1 MACKLPHE
9 ELNEIYKVL
18 ESKYTGE
25 KLESAKAEM
34 KSWYES
40 ERAIGLRDAA
50 ESDESADETSY
61 DSAKTLA
68 LNTVLFD
75 KGSDI
80 VVNNNGKKYVEK
92 IESIKYLKDG
102 KIEVIAQ
109 RKKESERNK
118 YVVENGINTE
128 TGVEIVSLKSANELV
143 QRYLERE
150 KDISGL
156 GSENGYRSESVRED
170 FEKQNLDLV
179 NNPENMISFMKEL
192 YDIDDVKISD
202 EHKSRLEKV
211 VGMLA
216 GAGKNFIPDTFVYL
230 NKQAEKNGGF
240 IEFSGSKKGIYI
252 GVGGNGLNRTEMS
265 AAEAYVHEL
274 IHAATEY
281 AKNNRK
287 SEVAM
292 TILRLQ
298 TLREDAMK
306 SLKYEDFLPDNQQYS
321 SSEEIESAKKTYE
334 YLTDPEVGLSE
345 FIAMGMTNEKMIK
358 KLEEIKVYRDKD
370 VASKGFFGAL
380 YDMVDKLLRFVM
392 SASRHERPDIK
403 GDELL
408 IKLTMELAKAN
419 NKAMIAKKA
428 GIASKVGD
436 GILFLNDSVSKFL
449 KGFQT
454 VIPSNVKPV
463 DYTSS
468 KWEKTK
474 WLSKNLFFLLS
485 DEKARPHL
493 ENFMSEAMG
502 RRPEGFTQTLIRDL
516 REKDSFQRI
525 IESLGLESGSID
537 RTREHEVQIVGSL
550 ILNAFDKHPTKEEQ
564 EAMTLALLDTDIST
578 VYEKYG
584 IEKMKKLLGDNE
596 ALMNEISDVRARV
609 YKSAIDKQTANYYV
623 SQANGLGFYMATNQG
638 EIDQQLNAKNIANKF
653 NTEKPIKADESMVE
667 LIDELA
673 TLEGLSY
680 TSGSQIDIAL
690 KLIEKEEVGVRN
702 FVALHK
708 SFKEKARRELFEN
721 KDKDGNVV
729 EGYFNEIKGYTKEI
743 FDADVT
749 IEVAPLRDRIEMEKE
764 GFTYVETLEKHK
776 NDGSKETMALF
787 VNDDKLTQSYNRTA
801 LRLTDMGR
809 KGTTLLDVRYK
820 GDEAL
825 SKKLAEADVRKMNH
839 DAAQLT
845 KQRMENPILDAE
857 NRSKNMIPIY
867 NKNGVPINYR
877 YMMSKKKKRELL
889 KQDIRAAHVMGRME
903 ASIKD
908 KIDTKKFNDKVIDV
922 LVADAAQNNFM
933 SSQYGQWN
941 NKEYYF
947 IGPKA
952 TNPDAQEAWRVMPTA
967 VKDRIKFEIE
977 KSIRS
982 EAKKKGLKLRRN
994 KKGEL
999 VVESTIKMDEIK
1011 DPEKN
1016 TVNEKLE
1023 AQPKWLT
1030 DKYKGLPFRA
1040 DVMYGL
1046 FGFRDASIAD
1056 MKLLSGFNSTIKHWI
1071 RLVELLWKE
1080 IVRVSKVNIIIKT
1093 PQVLIGN
1100 IVSNIALCVQLGINP
1115 IDAFKLQLD
1124 GVRSLR
1130 KYLNDETELEKL
1142 KLARDSGNI
1151 TGANTKRINELENNL
1166 KDNPARDL
1174 FMSGLY
1180 QSIVED
1186 ASVGDLKSSS
1196 KLTRKI
1202 DEKLEN
1208 FPEFVKNGV
1217 DILFVT
1223 ERTKLF
1229 KMITFATQASD
1240 FAARYALIEGLK
1252 AQGVNKTEAINTA
1265 KDAFI
1270 IYSNPDSKLFQY
1282 MNDMGLV
1289 MFTKYFMR
1297 IQRVISKGALDH
1309 PISFLLALIGQAS
1322 IMDIDDVSDQSMF
1335 SKDLTKMF
1343 YSPMDVLTQAVYPSS
1358 VEYAEAIYKAL
1369 K

>member
-25 KLESAKAEM
+25 ELESAKAEM

-40 ERAIGLRDAA
+40 ERIQTMQDDA
-50 ESDESADETSY
+50 EDQTSEY

-75 KGSDI
+75 KDSEI

-118 YVVENGINTE
+118 YVLDNGINAE
-128 TGVEIVSLKSANELV
+128 TGVEIVALKSANELV

-156 GSENGYRSESVRED
+156 GSENGYRSESIRED

-179 NNPENMISFMKEL
+179 NNPENMIGFMKEL

-202 EHKSRLEKV
+202 EHKARLEKV

-230 NKQAEKNGGF
+230 NKQASKNGGF

-274 IHAATEY
+274 VHAATEY
-281 AKNNRK
+281 AKNNNK

-298 TLREDAMK
+298 DLREDAMK
-306 SLKYEDFLPDNQQYS
+306 SLKWEDFLPDNQQYS
-321 SSEEIESAKKTYE
+321 SAEEIESAKKTYE
-334 YLTDPEVGLSE
+334 YLTDPDVGLSE
-345 FIAMGMTNEKMIK
+345 FTAMGMTNEKMIK

-370 VASKGFFGAL
+370 VASKGFFNTL
-380 YDMVDKLLRFVM
+380 YDIVDKLFRLVM
-392 SASRHERPDIK
+392 SRARSEMPNIK

-428 GIASKVGD
+428 GIASKIGD
-436 GILFLNDSVSKFL
+436 GILFLNDSISKFL
-449 KGFQT
+449 KNYQPT
-454 VIPSNVKPV
+454 NPSIKPA

-502 RRPEGFTQTLIRDL
+502 RRPEGFTQTFIRDL
-516 REKDSFQRI
+516 REKDGFQRI
-525 IESLGLESGSID
+525 VESLGLESGSID

-564 EAMTLALLDTDIST
+564 EAMTLAFLDTDIST

-584 IEKMKKLLGDNE
+584 IDKMKKLLSDNE

-609 YKSAIDKQTANYYV
+609 YKSAMDKKTANYYV
-623 SQANGLGFYMATNQG
+623 SQASGLGFYMATHKGNIAQL
-638 EIDQQLNAKNIANKF
+638 LNARNIANKL
-653 NTEKPIKADESMVE
+653 NTEKPIKADESIVE

-673 TLEGLSY
+673 TLEALSY

-690 KLIEKEEVGVRN
+690 KLIEKEEIGVRN

-708 SFKEKARRELFEN
+708 SFKDRARRELFES
-721 KDKDGNVV
+721 KDKDGNIV

-749 IEVAPLRDRIEMEKE
+749 IEVSPLRDRAEMEKE
-764 GFTYVETLEKHK
+764 GFTYVETLKKHK

-825 SKKLAEADVRKMNH
+825 SKKLAQADVRKMNH
-839 DAAQLT
+839 DASVLINQM
-845 KQRMENPILDAE
+845 MENPILEKGEEDGM
-857 NRSKNMIPIY
+857 MIPIY
-867 NKNGVPINYR
+867 NKNGVGINYR

-977 KSIRS
+977 KSIKA

-999 VVESTIKMDEIK
+999 IVESTIKMDEIK

-1046 FGFRDASIAD
+1046 FGFRDAGIAD

-1142 KLARDSGNI
+1142 KLARDSGNV
-1151 TGANTKRINELENNL
+1151 TGVNIKRINELENNL

-1186 ASVGDLKSSS
+1186 ASIGDLKASS

-1208 FPEFVKNGV
+1208 LPEFVKNGV
-1217 DILFVT
+1217 DMLFVT

-1252 AQGVNKTEAINTA
+1252 AQGVNKTEAMNTA

-1282 MNDMGLV
+1282 MNDIGLV

-1297 IQRVISKGALDH
+1297 IQIVISKGALDH

-1322 IMDIDDVSDQSMF
+1322 IMDIDDVTDQSMF

-1343 YSPMDVLTQAVYPSS
+1343 YSPVDVLTQAIYPSS

>member
-25 KLESAKAEM
+25 ELEKAKSEM

-40 ERAIGLRDAA
+40 ERIQTMYEGK
-50 ESDESADETSY
+50 DEPTEQY

-75 KGSDI
+75 KDSEI

-92 IESIKYLKDG
+92 IESIRYLKDG

-118 YVVENGINTE
+118 YVLDNGINTE
-128 TGVEIVSLKSANELV
+128 TGVEIIALKSANELV
-143 QRYLERE
+143 KRYLERE
-150 KDISGL
+150 KDITGL
-156 GSENGYRSESVRED
+156 GSENGYRSESTRED
-170 FEKQNLDLV
+170 FEKQNIDLV
-179 NNPENMISFMKEL
+179 NNPENMIAFMESL
-192 YDIDDVKISD
+192 IDIDDVKISD
-202 EHKSRLEKV
+202 EHKARLEKV
-211 VGMLA
+211 VSMIA

-230 NKQAEKNGGF
+230 NKQASKNGGF

-274 IHAATEY
+274 VHAATEY
-281 AKNNRK
+281 AKNNNK
-287 SEVAM
+287 SEIAM

-298 TLREDAMK
+298 TLREDAMNA
-306 SLKYEDFLPDNQQYS
+306 LKWEDFLPDNQQYNS
-321 SSEEIESAKKTYE
+321 AEEIESAKKTYE
-334 YLTDPEVGLSE
+334 YLTDPDVGLSE
-345 FIAMGMTNEKMIK
+345 FIAMGMTNEKIIK

-380 YDMVDKLLRFVM
+380 YDMVDKLFRFVM
-392 SASRHERPDIK
+392 STSRHERQNIK

-408 IKLTMELAKAN
+408 IKLTIELSKAN

-428 GIASKVGD
+428 GISSKVGD
-436 GILFLNDSVSKFL
+436 GILFLNDSISKFL
-449 KGFQT
+449 KSFQT
-454 VIPSNVKPV
+454 VIPNVEKP
-463 DYTSS
+463 DFSAS
-468 KWEKTK
+468 KWEKAK
-474 WLSKNLFFLLS
+474 WFSKNLFFLLS

-502 RRPEGFTQTLIRDL
+502 RRPEGFTQTFIRDL
-516 REKDSFQRI
+516 REKDGFQRI

-537 RTREHEVQIVGSL
+537 RTREHEVQIVGSI

-564 EAMTLALLDTDIST
+564 EAMTLAFLDTDIST

-609 YKSAIDKQTANYYV
+609 YKSAMDKKTANYYV
-623 SQANGLGFYMATNQG
+623 SQASGLGFYMATHKGNIAQL
-638 EIDQQLNAKNIANKF
+638 LNARNIANKL
-653 NTEKPIKADESMVE
+653 NTEKPIKADESIVE

-673 TLEGLSY
+673 TLEALSY

-708 SFKEKARRELFEN
+708 SFKDRARRELFES
-721 KDKDGNVV
+721 KDKDGNIV

-749 IEVAPLRDRIEMEKE
+749 IEVSPLRDRAEMEKE
-764 GFTYVETLEKHK
+764 GFTYVETLKKHK

-825 SKKLAEADVRKMNH
+825 SKKLAQADVRKMNH
-839 DAAQLT
+839 DASLLIEQ
-845 KQRMENPILDAE
+845 MMNNPILEKGEEDGM
-857 NRSKNMIPIY
+857 MIPIY
-867 NKNGVPINYR
+867 NKNGVGINYR

-977 KSIRS
+977 KSIRA

-999 VVESTIKMDEIK
+999 VVESTIKASEIK

-1142 KLARDSGNI
+1142 KLARDSGNV
-1151 TGANTKRINELENNL
+1151 TGAHTKRINELENNL

-1186 ASVGDLKSSS
+1186 ASIGDLKASS

-1217 DILFVT
+1217 DMLFIT

-1252 AQGVNKTEAINTA
+1252 AQGVNKTEAMNTA

-1297 IQRVISKGALDH
+1297 IQRVISKGAIDH

-1322 IMDIDDVSDQSMF
+1322 IMDIDDVTDQSMF

-1343 YSPMDVLTQAVYPSS
+1343 YSPVDVLTQAIYPSS
-1358 VEYAEAIYKAL
+1358 AEYAEAIYKAL

>member
-18 ESKYTGE
+18 ESKHTGE

-40 ERAIGLRDAA
+40 ERIQSMH
-50 ESDESADETSY
+50 ESESEDKTSEY
-61 DSAKTLA
+61 DNAKTLS

-75 KGSDI
+75 KGSEI

-118 YVVENGINTE
+118 YVLDNGINTE
-128 TGVEIVSLKSANELV
+128 TGVEIVALKSANELV

-156 GSENGYRSESVRED
+156 GSENGYRSESIRED

-179 NNPENMISFMKEL
+179 NNPDNMVSFMKEL

-202 EHKSRLEKV
+202 EHKARLEKV

-281 AKNNRK
+281 AKNNSK

-298 TLREDAMK
+298 ALREDAMK

-334 YLTDPEVGLSE
+334 YLADPEVGLSE

-370 VASKGFFGAL
+370 VAFKGFFGAL
-380 YDMVDKLLRFVM
+380 YEMVDKLLRFVM

-596 ALMNEISDVRARV
+596 ALMNEISDVRDRV
-609 YKSAIDKQTANYYV
+609 YKSAIDKKTANYYV
-623 SQANGLGFYMATNQG
+623 SQSSGLGFYMATHKGNIAQL
-638 EIDQQLNAKNIANKF
+638 LNARNIANKL
-653 NTEKPIKADESMVE
+653 NTEKPIKADESIVE

-673 TLEGLSY
+673 TLEALSY

-708 SFKEKARRELFEN
+708 SFKDRARRELFES
-721 KDKDGNVV
+721 KDKDGNIV

-743 FDADVT
+743 FDSDVT
-749 IEVAPLRDRIEMEKE
+749 IEVAPLKSRIEMERE
-764 GFTYVETLEKHK
+764 GFTYVETLKKHK

-839 DAAQLT
+839 DASVLINQ
-845 KQRMENPILDAE
+845 MMDNPILEKGEEDGM
-857 NRSKNMIPIY
+857 MIPIY
-867 NKNGVPINYR
+867 NKNGVGINYR

-952 TNPDAQEAWRVMPTA
+952 TNPDAMEAWRVMPTA

-999 VVESTIKMDEIK
+999 VVESTIKMDETK
-1011 DPEKN
+1011 DPDKN
-1016 TVNEKLE
+1016 TVDEKLE

-1030 DKYKGLPFRA
+1030 CKYKGLPFRA

-1151 TGANTKRINELENNL
+1151 TGVETKRINELENNL

-1217 DILFVT
+1217 DMLFIT

-1252 AQGVNKTEAINTA
+1252 AQGVNKTEAMNTA

-1322 IMDIDDVSDQSMF
+1322 IMDIDDVTDQSMF

>member
-9 ELNEIYKVL
+9 ELNEINKVL

-25 KLESAKAEM
+25 ELEKAKAEM

-40 ERAIGLRDAA
+40 ERIQTMQDDA
-50 ESDESADETSY
+50 EDQTSEY

-75 KGSDI
+75 KGSEI

-118 YVVENGINTE
+118 YVLDNGINTE
-128 TGVEIVSLKSANELV
+128 TGVEIVALKSANELV

-156 GSENGYRSESVRED
+156 GSENGYRSESIRED

-179 NNPENMISFMKEL
+179 NNPENMIGFMKEL

-202 EHKSRLEKV
+202 EHKDRLEKV

-230 NKQAEKNGGF
+230 NKQASKNGGF

-274 IHAATEY
+274 VHAATEY
-281 AKNNRK
+281 AKQNNK

-298 TLREDAMK
+298 TLREDAIK
-306 SLKYEDFLPDNQQYS
+306 SLKWKDFLADNQQYS

-380 YDMVDKLLRFVM
+380 YDMVDKLFRFVM
-392 SASRHERPDIK
+392 SASRHEMPNIK

-436 GILFLNDSVSKFL
+436 GILFLNDSISKFL
-449 KGFQT
+449 KGFQA

-502 RRPEGFTQTLIRDL
+502 RRPEGFTQTFIRDL
-516 REKDSFQRI
+516 REKDGFQRI

-564 EAMTLALLDTDIST
+564 EAMTLSFLDTDIST
-578 VYEKYG
+578 IYEKYG
-584 IEKMKKLLGDNE
+584 IEKIKNLLSNNE

-609 YKSAIDKQTANYYV
+609 YKSAMDKKTANYYV
-623 SQANGLGFYMATNQG
+623 SQASGLGFYMATHKGNIAQL
-638 EIDQQLNAKNIANKF
+638 LNARNIANKL
-653 NTEKPIKADESMVE
+653 NTEKPIKADESIVE

-673 TLEGLSY
+673 TLEALSY

-708 SFKEKARRELFEN
+708 SFKDRARRELFES
-721 KDKDGNVV
+721 KDKDGNIV

-749 IEVAPLRDRIEMEKE
+749 IEVSPLRDRAEMEKE
-764 GFTYVETLEKHK
+764 GFTYVETLKKHK

-825 SKKLAEADVRKMNH
+825 SKKLAQADVRKMNH
-839 DAAQLT
+839 DASVLINQM
-845 KQRMENPILDAE
+845 MENPILEKGEEDGM
-857 NRSKNMIPIY
+857 MIPIY
-867 NKNGVPINYR
+867 NKNGVGINYR

-977 KSIRS
+977 KSIRA

-1142 KLARDSGNI
+1142 KLARDSGNV

-1186 ASVGDLKSSS
+1186 ASIGDLKASS

-1217 DILFVT
+1217 DMLFIT

-1252 AQGVNKTEAINTA
+1252 AQGVNRTEAMNTA

-1322 IMDIDDVSDQSMF
+1322 IMDIDDVTDQSMF

-1343 YSPMDVLTQAVYPSS
+1343 YSPVDTLTQAIYPSS
-1358 VEYAEAIYKAL
+1358 AEYAEAIYKAL

>member
-9 ELNEIYKVL
+9 ELSEIYKVL

-25 KLESAKAEM
+25 KLESAKAEI

-40 ERAIGLRDAA
+40 ERIQTMHDDV
-50 ESDESADETSY
+50 EDQTSEKY
-61 DSAKTLA
+61 DSSKTLA

-75 KGSDI
+75 KDSEI

-118 YVVENGINTE
+118 YVLDNGINTE
-128 TGVEIVSLKSANELV
+128 TGIEIVALKSANELV
-143 QRYLERE
+143 KRYLERE

-156 GSENGYRSESVRED
+156 GSENGYRSESIRED

-179 NNPENMISFMKEL
+179 NNPENMIGFMKEL

-211 VGMLA
+211 VGMIA

-230 NKQAEKNGGF
+230 NKQASKNGGF
-240 IEFSGSKKGIYI
+240 IEFSGSKKGIYV

-281 AKNNRK
+281 AKNNNK

-298 TLREDAMK
+298 YLRADAMK
-306 SLKYEDFLPDNQQYS
+306 ALKWEDFLPDNQQYN
-321 SSEEIESAKKTYE
+321 SSEEIESAKKTYK
-334 YLTDPEVGLSE
+334 YLTDKEVGLSE

-370 VASKGFFGAL
+370 VASKGFFGSL

-392 SASRHERPDIK
+392 STSRHERPDIK
-403 GDELL
+403 SDELL

-436 GILFLNDSVSKFL
+436 GILFLNDSISKFL

-454 VIPSNVKPV
+454 VIPNNVKPA
-463 DYTSS
+463 DYSSS

-502 RRPEGFTQTLIRDL
+502 RRPEGFTQTFIRDL
-516 REKDSFQRI
+516 REKDGFQRI

-537 RTREHEVQIVGSL
+537 RTREHEVQIVGSI

-584 IEKMKKLLGDNE
+584 IDKIKKLLGDNE

-609 YKSAIDKQTANYYV
+609 YESAIDKKTANYYV
-623 SQANGLGFYMATNQG
+623 SQASGLGFYMATHKGNIAQL
-638 EIDQQLNAKNIANKF
+638 LNARNIANKL
-653 NTEKPIKADESMVE
+653 NTEKPISADESIVK

-673 TLEGLSY
+673 TLEALSY
-680 TSGSQIDIAL
+680 TSGSQIDIVL
-690 KLIEKEEVGVRN
+690 KIIEKEEVGVRN

-708 SFKEKARRELFEN
+708 SFKDRARKELFES
-721 KDKDGNVV
+721 KDKDGNII

-749 IEVAPLRDRIEMEKE
+749 VEVSPLRDRAEMEKE
-764 GFTYVETLEKHK
+764 GFTYVETLKKHK

-787 VNDDKLTQSYNRTA
+787 INDDKLTQSYNRTA

-825 SKKLAEADVRKMNH
+825 SKKLAQADVRKMNH
-839 DAAQLT
+839 DASVLIEQ
-845 KQRMENPILDAE
+845 MMNNPIFEKGEEDGM
-857 NRSKNMIPIY
+857 MIPIY
-867 NKNGVPINYR
+867 NKNGVGINYR

-889 KQDIRAAHVMGRME
+889 NQDIRAAHVMGRME

-922 LVADAAQNNFM
+922 LVADAAKNNFM
-933 SSQYGQWN
+933 SLQYGQWN

-952 TNPDAQEAWRVMPTA
+952 TNSDAQEAWRVMPTA
-967 VKDRIKFEIE
+967 VKERIKFEIE
-977 KSIRS
+977 KSIRA

-999 VVESTIKMDEIK
+999 VVESTD
-1011 DPEKN
+1011 
-1016 TVNEKLE
+1016 EKLE

-1071 RLVELLWKE
+1071 RLIELLWKE

-1100 IVSNIALCVQLGINP
+1100 VVSNIALCVQLGINP

-1142 KLARDSGNI
+1142 KLARDSGNV
-1151 TGANTKRINELENNL
+1151 TGVNTKRINELENNL
-1166 KDNPARDL
+1166 NDNPARDL

-1186 ASVGDLKSSS
+1186 ASIGDLKASSR
-1196 KLTRKI
+1196 LTRKV

-1217 DILFVT
+1217 DMLFVT

-1252 AQGVNKTEAINTA
+1252 AQGVNKTEATNTA

-1322 IMDIDDVSDQSMF
+1322 IMDIDDVTDQSMF
-1335 SKDLTKMF
+1335 SKDLTKIF
-1343 YSPMDVLTQAVYPSS
+1343 YSPVDVLTQAFYPSS
-1358 VEYAEAIYKAL
+1358 AEYAEAIYKAL

>member
-18 ESKYTGE
+18 ESKYTGD
-25 KLESAKAEM
+25 KLESAKADM

-40 ERAIGLRDAA
+40 ERIQTMYEGK
-50 ESDESADETSY
+50 DEPTEQY
-61 DSAKTLA
+61 DSEKTLA

-75 KGSDI
+75 KDSEI

-118 YVVENGINTE
+118 YVLDNGINTE
-128 TGVEIVSLKSANELV
+128 TGIEIVALKSANELV
-143 QRYLERE
+143 KRYLERE

-156 GSENGYRSESVRED
+156 GSENGYRSESIRED

-179 NNPENMISFMKEL
+179 NNPENMIGFMKEL

-211 VGMLA
+211 VGMIA

-230 NKQAEKNGGF
+230 NKQASKNGGF
-240 IEFSGSKKGIYI
+240 IEFSGSKKGIYV

-281 AKNNRK
+281 AKNNNK

-298 TLREDAMK
+298 YLRADAMK
-306 SLKYEDFLPDNQQYS
+306 ALKWEDFLPDNQQYN
-321 SSEEIESAKKTYE
+321 SSEEIESAKKTYK
-334 YLTDPEVGLSE
+334 YLTDKEVGLSE

-370 VASKGFFGAL
+370 VASKGFFGSL

-392 SASRHERPDIK
+392 STSRHERPDIK
-403 GDELL
+403 SDELL

-436 GILFLNDSVSKFL
+436 GILFLNDSISKFL

-454 VIPSNVKPV
+454 VIPNNVKPA
-463 DYTSS
+463 DYSSS

-502 RRPEGFTQTLIRDL
+502 RRPEGFTQTFIRDL
-516 REKDSFQRI
+516 REKDGFQRI

-537 RTREHEVQIVGSL
+537 RTREHEVQIVGSI

-584 IEKMKKLLGDNE
+584 IDKIKNLLSDNE

-609 YKSAIDKQTANYYV
+609 YESAIDKKTANYYV
-623 SQANGLGFYMATNQG
+623 SQASGLGFYMATHKGNIAQL
-638 EIDQQLNAKNIANKF
+638 LNARNIANKL
-653 NTEKPIKADESMVE
+653 NTEKPISADESIVK

-673 TLEGLSY
+673 TLEALSY
-680 TSGSQIDIAL
+680 TSGSQIDIVL

-708 SFKEKARRELFEN
+708 SFKDRARKELFES
-721 KDKDGNVV
+721 KDKDGNII

-749 IEVAPLRDRIEMEKE
+749 VEVSPLRDRAEMEKE
-764 GFTYVETLEKHK
+764 GFTYVETLKKHK

-787 VNDDKLTQSYNRTA
+787 INDDKLTQSYNRTA

-825 SKKLAEADVRKMNH
+825 SKKLAQADVRKMNH
-839 DAAQLT
+839 DSSVLIEQ
-845 KQRMENPILDAE
+845 MMNNPIFEKGEEDGM
-857 NRSKNMIPIY
+857 MIPIY
-867 NKNGVPINYR
+867 NKNGVGINYR

-889 KQDIRAAHVMGRME
+889 NQDIRAAHVMGRME

-922 LVADAAQNNFM
+922 LVADAAKNNFM
-933 SSQYGQWN
+933 SLQYGQWN

-952 TNPDAQEAWRVMPTA
+952 TNSDAQEAWRVMPTA
-967 VKDRIKFEIE
+967 VKERIKFEIE
-977 KSIRS
+977 KSIRA

-999 VVESTIKMDEIK
+999 VVESTD
-1011 DPEKN
+1011 
-1016 TVNEKLE
+1016 EKLE

-1071 RLVELLWKE
+1071 RLIELLWKE

-1100 IVSNIALCVQLGINP
+1100 VVSNIALCVQLGINP

-1142 KLARDSGNI
+1142 KLARDSGNV
-1151 TGANTKRINELENNL
+1151 TGVNTKRINELENNL
-1166 KDNPARDL
+1166 NDNPARDL

-1186 ASVGDLKSSS
+1186 ASIGDLKASS
-1196 KLTRKI
+1196 KLTRKV

-1217 DILFVT
+1217 DMLFVT

-1252 AQGVNKTEAINTA
+1252 SQGVNKTEATNTA

-1322 IMDIDDVSDQSMF
+1322 IMDIDDVTDQSMF
-1335 SKDLTKMF
+1335 SKDLTKIF
-1343 YSPMDVLTQAVYPSS
+1343 YSPVDVLTQAFYPSS
-1358 VEYAEAIYKAL
+1358 AEYAEAIYKAL

>member
-25 KLESAKAEM
+25 KLESAKSEI

-40 ERAIGLRDAA
+40 ERARELRDDVKSK
-50 ESDESADETSY
+50 ESVDEALY

-75 KGSDI
+75 KYSEI

-118 YVVENGINTE
+118 YVVDNGINAE
-128 TGVEIVSLKSANELV
+128 TGVEIVALKSANELV

-156 GSENGYRSESVRED
+156 GSENGYRSESIRED

-179 NNPENMISFMKEL
+179 NNPENMIGFMKEL

-202 EHKSRLEKV
+202 EHKARLEKV
-211 VGMLA
+211 VGMIA
-216 GAGKNFIPDTFVYL
+216 GAGKNFIPNTFVYL
-230 NKQAEKNGGF
+230 NKQASKNGGF
-240 IEFSGSKKGIYI
+240 IEFSGSKKGIYV

-281 AKNNRK
+281 AKNNNK

-298 TLREDAMK
+298 YLRADAMK
-306 SLKYEDFLPDNQQYS
+306 ALGWEDFLPDNQQYN
-321 SSEEIESAKKTYE
+321 SSEETESAKKTYK
-334 YLTDPEVGLSE
+334 YLTDKEVGLSE

-370 VASKGFFGAL
+370 VASKGFFGSL

-392 SASRHERPDIK
+392 STSRHERPDIK

-436 GILFLNDSVSKFL
+436 GILFLNDSISKFL

-454 VIPSNVKPV
+454 VIPNNIKPA
-463 DYTSS
+463 DYSSS

-516 REKDSFQRI
+516 REKDGFQRI
-525 IESLGLESGSID
+525 IESIGLESGSID

-564 EAMTLALLDTDIST
+564 EAMTLAFLDTDIST

-584 IEKMKKLLGDNE
+584 IEKIKKLLGDNE
-596 ALMNEISDVRARV
+596 ALINEISDVRARV
-609 YKSAIDKQTANYYV
+609 YKGAIDKKTANYYV
-623 SQANGLGFYMATNQG
+623 SQASGLGFYMATHKGNIAQL
-638 EIDQQLNAKNIANKF
+638 LNARNIANKL
-653 NTEKPIKADESMVE
+653 NTEKPIKADESIVE

-673 TLEGLSY
+673 TLEALSY

-708 SFKEKARRELFEN
+708 SFKEKSRRELFQSV
-721 KDKDGNVV
+721 DKDGNVS

-749 IEVAPLRDRIEMEKE
+749 VEVSPLRDRAEMEKE
-764 GFTYVETLEKHK
+764 GFTYVETLKKHK

-820 GDEAL
+820 GDESL
-825 SKKLAEADVRKMNH
+825 SKKLAQADVRKMNH
-839 DAAQLT
+839 DASVLIEQ
-845 KQRMENPILDAE
+845 MMNNPIFEKGEEDGM
-857 NRSKNMIPIY
+857 MIPIY
-867 NKNGVPINYR
+867 NKNGVGINYR
-877 YMMSKKKKRELL
+877 YMMSKKKKKELL

-922 LVADAAQNNFM
+922 LVSDAAKNNFM

-952 TNPDAQEAWRVMPTA
+952 TNADAQEAWRVMPTA

-977 KSIRS
+977 KSIRA

-999 VVESTIKMDEIK
+999 VVESTD
-1011 DPEKN
+1011 
-1016 TVNEKLE
+1016 EKLE

-1100 IVSNIALCVQLGINP
+1100 IVSNIALCIQLGIDP
-1115 IDAFKLQLD
+1115 VSAFKLQLD

-1186 ASVGDLKSSS
+1186 ASVGDLKASS

-1208 FPEFVKNGV
+1208 FPEFVRNGV
-1217 DILFVT
+1217 DMLFVT
-1223 ERTKLF
+1223 
-1229 KMITFATQASD
+1229 
-1240 FAARYALIEGLK
+1240 
-1252 AQGVNKTEAINTA
+1252 
-1265 KDAFI
+1265 
-1270 IYSNPDSKLFQY
+1270 
-1282 MNDMGLV
+1282 
-1289 MFTKYFMR
+1289 
-1297 IQRVISKGALDH
+1297 
-1309 PISFLLALIGQAS
+1309 
-1322 IMDIDDVSDQSMF
+1322 
-1335 SKDLTKMF
+1335 
-1343 YSPMDVLTQAVYPSS
+1343 
-1358 VEYAEAIYKAL
+1358 
-1369 K
+1369 

>member
-9 ELNEIYKVL
+9 ELNEINKVL

-25 KLESAKAEM
+25 ELESAKAEM
-34 KSWYES
+34 KLWYES
-40 ERAIGLRDAA
+40 ERIQTMHEG
-50 ESDESADETSY
+50 ESEDETSY
-61 DSAKTLA
+61 DNAKTLA

-75 KGSDI
+75 KGSEI

-118 YVVENGINTE
+118 YVLDKGINTE
-128 TGVEIVSLKSANELV
+128 TGVEIVALKSANELV

-156 GSENGYRSESVRED
+156 GSENGYRSESIRED

-179 NNPENMISFMKEL
+179 NNPDNMVSFMKEL

-202 EHKSRLEKV
+202 EHKARLEKV
-211 VGMLA
+211 VGMIA
-216 GAGKNFIPDTFVYL
+216 GAGKKFIPDTFVYL
-230 NKQAEKNGGF
+230 NKQADRNGGF

-274 IHAATEY
+274 VHAATEY
-281 AKNNRK
+281 AKQNNK

-298 TLREDAMK
+298 ELRTDAMK
-306 SLKYEDFLPDNQQYS
+306 VLKWEDFLPDNQQYNS
-321 SSEEIESAKKTYE
+321 AEEVSDAKKTYE

-358 KLEEIKVYRDKD
+358 KLEEIKVYRDND
-370 VASKGFFGAL
+370 VSSKGFFNTL
-380 YDMVDKLLRFVM
+380 YEIIDKLFRLVM
-392 SASRHERPDIK
+392 SRARSERPEIK

-408 IKLTMELAKAN
+408 IKLAMELAKAN

-428 GIASKVGD
+428 GVASKVGD
-436 GILFLNDSVSKFL
+436 GILFLNDSISKFL
-449 KGFQT
+449 KSFQT
-454 VIPSNVKPV
+454 VIPNVEKP
-463 DYTSS
+463 DFSAN
-468 KWEKTK
+468 KWEKAK
-474 WLSKNLFFLLS
+474 WFSKNLFFLLS

-502 RRPEGFTQTLIRDL
+502 RRPEGFTQTFIRDL
-516 REKDSFQRI
+516 REKDGFQRI

-537 RTREHEVQIVGSL
+537 RTREHEVQIVGSI

-564 EAMTLALLDTDIST
+564 EAMTLAFLDTDIST
-578 VYEKYG
+578 IYEKYG
-584 IEKMKKLLGDNE
+584 IDKMKKLLGDNE

-609 YKSAIDKQTANYYV
+609 YKSAMDKKTANYYV
-623 SQANGLGFYMATNQG
+623 SQASGLGFYMATHKGNIAQL
-638 EIDQQLNAKNIANKF
+638 LNARNIANKL
-653 NTEKPIKADESMVE
+653 NTEKPIKADESIVE

-673 TLEGLSY
+673 TLEALSY

-708 SFKEKARRELFEN
+708 SFKDRARRELFES
-721 KDKDGNVV
+721 KDKDGNIV

-743 FDADVT
+743 FDSDVT
-749 IEVAPLRDRIEMEKE
+749 VEVAPLKSIIEMEKE
-764 GFTYVETLEKHK
+764 GFTYVETLKKHK

-820 GDEAL
+820 GNEAL
-825 SKKLAEADVRKMNH
+825 SKKLAQADVRKMNH
-839 DAAQLT
+839 DASVLINQ
-845 KQRMENPILDAE
+845 MMDNPILEKGEEDGM
-857 NRSKNMIPIY
+857 MIPIY
-867 NKNGVPINYR
+867 NKNGVGINYR
-877 YMMSKKKKRELL
+877 YMMNKKKKRELL
-889 KQDIRAAHVMGRME
+889 KQDIRAANVMGRME

-922 LVADAAQNNFM
+922 LVSDAAQNNFM

-977 KSIRS
+977 KSIRV

-999 VVESTIKMDEIK
+999 VVESTTKASEIK

-1016 TVNEKLE
+1016 TVDEKLE

-1100 IVSNIALCVQLGINP
+1100 IVSNLALCVQLGINP

-1124 GVRSLR
+1124 GVRSLK

-1151 TGANTKRINELENNL
+1151 TGVNTKRINELENNL

-1186 ASVGDLKSSS
+1186 ASIGDLKASS

-1217 DILFVT
+1217 DMLFIT

-1252 AQGVNKTEAINTA
+1252 AQGVNKTEAMNTA

-1297 IQRVISKGALDH
+1297 IQRVISRGAIDH

-1322 IMDIDDVSDQSMF
+1322 IMDIDDVTDQSMF
-1335 SKDLTKMF
+1335 SKDLSVMF
-1343 YSPMDVLTQAVYPSS
+1343 YNPMDVVTQAIYPSS
-1358 VEYAEAIYKAL
+1358 AEYVEAIYKAL

>member
-25 KLESAKAEM
+25 KLESAKSEI

-40 ERAIGLRDAA
+40 ERARELRDDVKSK
-50 ESDESADETSY
+50 ESVDEALY

-75 KGSDI
+75 KYSEI

-118 YVVENGINTE
+118 YVVDNGINAE
-128 TGVEIVSLKSANELV
+128 TGVEIVALKSANELV

-156 GSENGYRSESVRED
+156 GSENGYRSESIRED

-179 NNPENMISFMKEL
+179 NNPENMIGFMKEL

-202 EHKSRLEKV
+202 EHKARLEKV
-211 VGMLA
+211 VGMIA
-216 GAGKNFIPDTFVYL
+216 GAGKNFIPNTFVYL
-230 NKQAEKNGGF
+230 NKQASKNGGF
-240 IEFSGSKKGIYI
+240 IEFSGSKKGIYV

-281 AKNNRK
+281 AKNNNK

-298 TLREDAMK
+298 YLRADAMK
-306 SLKYEDFLPDNQQYS
+306 ALGWEDFLPDNQQYN
-321 SSEEIESAKKTYE
+321 SSEETESAKKTYK
-334 YLTDPEVGLSE
+334 YLTDKEVGLSE

-370 VASKGFFGAL
+370 VASKGFFGSL

-392 SASRHERPDIK
+392 STSRHERPDIK

-436 GILFLNDSVSKFL
+436 GILFLNDSISKFL

-454 VIPSNVKPV
+454 VIPNNIKPA
-463 DYTSS
+463 DYSSS

-516 REKDSFQRI
+516 REKDGFQRI
-525 IESLGLESGSID
+525 IESIGLESGSID

-564 EAMTLALLDTDIST
+564 EAMTLAFLDTDIST

-584 IEKMKKLLGDNE
+584 IEKIKKLLGDNE
-596 ALMNEISDVRARV
+596 ALINEISDVRARV
-609 YKSAIDKQTANYYV
+609 YKGAIDKKTANYYV
-623 SQANGLGFYMATNQG
+623 SQASGLGFYMATHKGNIAQL
-638 EIDQQLNAKNIANKF
+638 LNARNIANKL
-653 NTEKPIKADESMVE
+653 NTEKPIKADESIVE

-673 TLEGLSY
+673 TLEALSY

-708 SFKEKARRELFEN
+708 SFKEKSRRELFQSV
-721 KDKDGNVV
+721 DKDGNVS

-749 IEVAPLRDRIEMEKE
+749 VEVSPLRDRAEMEKE
-764 GFTYVETLEKHK
+764 GFTYVETLKKHK

-825 SKKLAEADVRKMNH
+825 SKKLAQADVRKMNH
-839 DAAQLT
+839 DASVLIEQ
-845 KQRMENPILDAE
+845 MMNNPIFEKGEEDGM
-857 NRSKNMIPIY
+857 MIPIY
-867 NKNGVPINYR
+867 NKNGVGINYR

-922 LVADAAQNNFM
+922 LVSDAAKNNFM

-952 TNPDAQEAWRVMPTA
+952 TNSDAKEAWRVMPTA
-967 VKDRIKFEIE
+967 VKERIKFEIE
-977 KSIRS
+977 KSIRA

-999 VVESTIKMDEIK
+999 VVESTD
-1011 DPEKN
+1011 
-1016 TVNEKLE
+1016 EKLE

-1100 IVSNIALCVQLGINP
+1100 IVSNIALCIQLGIDP
-1115 IDAFKLQLD
+1115 VSAFKLQLD

-1142 KLARDSGNI
+1142 KLARDSGNV

-1186 ASVGDLKSSS
+1186 ASVGDLKASS

-1208 FPEFVKNGV
+1208 FPEFVRNGV
-1217 DILFVT
+1217 DMLFVT

-1252 AQGVNKTEAINTA
+1252 AQGINKTEAMNTA

-1322 IMDIDDVSDQSMF
+1322 IIDIDDVTDQSMF

-1343 YSPMDVLTQAVYPSS
+1343 YSPADVLTQAIYPSS
-1358 VEYAEAIYKAL
+1358 AEYAEAIYKAL

>member
-1 MACKLPHE
+1 
-9 ELNEIYKVL
+9 
-18 ESKYTGE
+18 
-25 KLESAKAEM
+25 
-34 KSWYES
+34 
-40 ERAIGLRDAA
+40 
-50 ESDESADETSY
+50 
-61 DSAKTLA
+61 
-68 LNTVLFD
+68 
-75 KGSDI
+75 
-80 VVNNNGKKYVEK
+80 
-92 IESIKYLKDG
+92 
-102 KIEVIAQ
+102 
-109 RKKESERNK
+109 
-118 YVVENGINTE
+118 
-128 TGVEIVSLKSANELV
+128 
-143 QRYLERE
+143 
-150 KDISGL
+150 
-156 GSENGYRSESVRED
+156 
-170 FEKQNLDLV
+170 
-179 NNPENMISFMKEL
+179 MI
-192 YDIDDVKISD
+192 
-202 EHKSRLEKV
+202 
-211 VGMLA
+211 A
-216 GAGKNFIPDTFVYL
+216 GAGKKFIPDTFVYL
-230 NKQAEKNGGF
+230 NKQASKNGGF

-274 IHAATEY
+274 VHAATEY
-281 AKNNRK
+281 AKNNNK
-287 SEVAM
+287 SEIAM

-306 SLKYEDFLPDNQQYS
+306 SLKWEDFLPDNQQYS
-321 SSEEIESAKKTYE
+321 SAEEIESAKKTYE
-334 YLTDPEVGLSE
+334 YLTDPDVGLSE

-380 YDMVDKLLRFVM
+380 YDMIDKLFRFVM
-392 SASRHERPDIK
+392 STSRQEMPNIK

-408 IKLTMELAKAN
+408 IKLTMELAKSN

-436 GILFLNDSVSKFL
+436 GILFLNDSISKFL
-449 KGFQT
+449 KSFQT
-454 VIPSNVKPV
+454 VIPNVEKP
-463 DYTSS
+463 DFSAS
-468 KWEKTK
+468 KFEKAK
-474 WLSKNLFFLLS
+474 WFSKNLFFLLS

-493 ENFMSEAMG
+493 ENFMSEAFG
-502 RRPEGFTQTLIRDL
+502 RRPEGFTQTFIRDL
-516 REKDSFQRI
+516 REKDGFQRI

-537 RTREHEVQIVGSL
+537 RTREHEVQIVGSI
-550 ILNAFDKHPTKEEQ
+550 ILNAFDKHPAKEEQ
-564 EAMTLALLDTDIST
+564 EAMTLAFLDTDIST

-609 YKSAIDKQTANYYV
+609 YKSAMDKKTANYYV
-623 SQANGLGFYMATNQG
+623 SQSSGLGFYMATHKGNIAQL
-638 EIDQQLNAKNIANKF
+638 LNARNIANKL
-653 NTEKPIKADESMVE
+653 NTEKPIKADESIVE

-673 TLEGLSY
+673 TLEALSY

-708 SFKEKARRELFEN
+708 SFKEKSRRELFQSV
-721 KDKDGNVV
+721 DKDGNVI

-749 IEVAPLRDRIEMEKE
+749 IEVSPLRDRAEMEKE
-764 GFTYVETLEKHK
+764 GFTYVETLKKHK

-809 KGTTLLDVRYK
+809 KGTTLLDARYK

-825 SKKLAEADVRKMNH
+825 SKKLAHADVRKMNH
-839 DAAQLT
+839 DASVLINQM
-845 KQRMENPILDAE
+845 MENPILEKGEEDGM
-857 NRSKNMIPIY
+857 MIPIY
-867 NKNGVPINYR
+867 NKNGVGINYR

-977 KSIRS
+977 KSIRA

-1056 MKLLSGFNSTIKHWI
+1056 MKLLNGFNSTIKHWI

-1142 KLARDSGNI
+1142 KLARDSGNV

-1186 ASVGDLKSSS
+1186 ASIGDLKASS

-1217 DILFVT
+1217 DVLFIT

-1252 AQGVNKTEAINTA
+1252 AQGVNKTEAMNTA

-1297 IQRVISKGALDH
+1297 IQRVISKGAIDH

-1322 IMDIDDVSDQSMF
+1322 IMDIDDVTDQSMF

-1343 YSPMDVLTQAVYPSS
+1343 YSPMDTLTQAIYPSS
-1358 VEYAEAIYKAL
+1358 AEYAEAIYKAL

>member
-9 ELNEIYKVL
+9 ELNEINKML

-25 KLESAKAEM
+25 ELESAKAEM

-40 ERAIGLRDAA
+40 ERIQSMH
-50 ESDESADETSY
+50 ESESEDQTSEY
-61 DSAKTLA
+61 DNAKTLA

-75 KGSDI
+75 KGSEI

-118 YVVENGINTE
+118 YVLDNGINTE
-128 TGVEIVSLKSANELV
+128 TGVEIVALKSANELV
-143 QRYLERE
+143 KRYLERE

-156 GSENGYRSESVRED
+156 GSENGYRSESTRED

-179 NNPENMISFMKEL
+179 NNPENMIGFMKEL

-202 EHKSRLEKV
+202 EHKDRLEKV
-211 VGMLA
+211 VGMIA

-230 NKQAEKNGGF
+230 NKQASKNGGF

-274 IHAATEY
+274 VHAATEY
-281 AKNNRK
+281 AKNNNK
-287 SEVAM
+287 SEIAM

-306 SLKYEDFLPDNQQYS
+306 SLKWEDFLPDNQQYS
-321 SSEEIESAKKTYE
+321 SAEEIESAKKTYE
-334 YLTDPEVGLSE
+334 YLTDPDVGLSE

-380 YDMVDKLLRFVM
+380 YDMVDKLFRFVM
-392 SASRHERPDIK
+392 STSRHERQNIK

-408 IKLTMELAKAN
+408 IKLTIELSKAN

-436 GILFLNDSVSKFL
+436 GILFLNDSISKFL
-449 KGFQT
+449 KSFQT
-454 VIPSNVKPV
+454 VIPNVEKP
-463 DYTSS
+463 DFSAS
-468 KWEKTK
+468 KWDKAK
-474 WLSKNLFFLLS
+474 WFSKNLFFLLS

-493 ENFMSEAMG
+493 ENFMSEAIG
-502 RRPEGFTQTLIRDL
+502 RRPEGFTQTFIRDL
-516 REKDSFQRI
+516 REKDGFQRI

-537 RTREHEVQIVGSL
+537 RTREHEVQIVGSI
-550 ILNAFDKHPTKEEQ
+550 ILNAFDNHPTKEEQ
-564 EAMTLALLDTDIST
+564 EAMTLAFLDTDIST
-578 VYEKYG
+578 IYEKYG
-584 IEKMKKLLGDNE
+584 IDKMKKLLGDNE

-609 YKSAIDKQTANYYV
+609 YKSAMDKKTANYYV
-623 SQANGLGFYMATNQG
+623 SQASGLGFYMATHKGNIAQL
-638 EIDQQLNAKNIANKF
+638 LNARNIANKL
-653 NTEKPIKADESMVE
+653 NTEKPIKADESIVE

-673 TLEGLSY
+673 TLEALSY
-680 TSGSQIDIAL
+680 TSGSQIDISL

-708 SFKEKARRELFEN
+708 SFKDRARRELFES
-721 KDKDGNVV
+721 KDKDGNIV

-749 IEVAPLRDRIEMEKE
+749 VEVSPLRDRIEMEKE
-764 GFTYVETLEKHK
+764 GFTYVETLKKHK

-825 SKKLAEADVRKMNH
+825 SKKLAQADVRKMNH
-839 DAAQLT
+839 DASVLINQM
-845 KQRMENPILDAE
+845 MENPILEKGEEDGM
-857 NRSKNMIPIY
+857 MIPIY
-867 NKNGVPINYR
+867 NKNGVGINYR

-977 KSIRS
+977 KSIRA

-1124 GVRSLR
+1124 GVRSLK

-1186 ASVGDLKSSS
+1186 ASIGDLKASS

-1208 FPEFVKNGV
+1208 FPEFVKNGF
-1217 DILFVT
+1217 DMLFIT

-1252 AQGVNKTEAINTA
+1252 AQGVNKTEAMNTA

-1297 IQRVISKGALDH
+1297 IQRVISRGAIDH

-1322 IMDIDDVSDQSMF
+1322 IMDIDDVTDQSMF
-1335 SKDLTKMF
+1335 SKDLSVMF
-1343 YSPMDVLTQAVYPSS
+1343 YNPMDVVTQAIYPSS

>member
-50 ESDESADETSY
+50 ESDESIDETSY

-75 KGSDI
+75 KGSEI

-118 YVVENGINTE
+118 YVLDNGINTE
-128 TGVEIVSLKSANELV
+128 TSVEIVALKSANELV

-156 GSENGYRSESVRED
+156 GSENGYRSESIRED

-179 NNPENMISFMKEL
+179 NNPDNMIGFMKEL
-192 YDIDDVKISD
+192 YDIDDVKISE
-202 EHKSRLEKV
+202 EHKARLEKV

-216 GAGKNFIPDTFVYL
+216 GAGKNFIPETFVYL

-306 SLKYEDFLPDNQQYS
+306 SLKYEDFLTDNQQYS

-380 YDMVDKLLRFVM
+380 YEMVDKLLRFVM
-392 SASRHERPDIK
+392 SASRQEMPNIK

-502 RRPEGFTQTLIRDL
+502 RRPEGFTQTFIRDL

-653 NTEKPIKADESMVE
+653 NTEKPIKADESIVE

-673 TLEGLSY
+673 TLEALSY

-749 IEVAPLRDRIEMEKE
+749 IEIAPLRDRIEMEKE

-839 DAAQLT
+839 DSAQLT

-977 KSIRS
+977 KSIRA
-982 EAKKKGLKLRRN
+982 EAKKRGLKLRRN

-999 VVESTIKMDEIK
+999 VVDATIKMYEIK

-1016 TVNEKLE
+1016 TVDEKLE

-1142 KLARDSGNI
+1142 KLARDSGNV
-1151 TGANTKRINELENNL
+1151 TGVNTKRINELENNL

-1186 ASVGDLKSSS
+1186 ASIGDLKASS

-1252 AQGVNKTEAINTA
+1252 AQGVNKTEAMNTA

-1322 IMDIDDVSDQSMF
+1322 IMDIDDVTDQSMF

>member
-25 KLESAKAEM
+25 KLESAKSEM

-40 ERAIGLRDAA
+40 ERARELRDDVKSK
-50 ESDESADETSY
+50 ESVDEALY

-75 KGSDI
+75 KGSEI

-102 KIEVIAQ
+102 KIEVITK

-118 YVVENGINTE
+118 YVLDNGINDE
-128 TGVEIVSLKSANELV
+128 TGVEIVALKSANELV

-150 KDISGL
+150 KDINGL
-156 GSENGYRSESVRED
+156 GSENGYRSESIRED

-179 NNPENMISFMKEL
+179 NNPENMIGFMKEL

-202 EHKSRLEKV
+202 EHKARLEKV
-211 VGMLA
+211 VGMIA
-216 GAGKNFIPDTFVYL
+216 GAGKNFIPNTFVYL
-230 NKQAEKNGGF
+230 NKQASKNGGF
-240 IEFSGSKKGIYI
+240 IEFSGSKKGIYV

-281 AKNNRK
+281 AKNNNK

-298 TLREDAMK
+298 YLRADAMK
-306 SLKYEDFLPDNQQYS
+306 ALEWEDFLPDNQQYN
-321 SSEEIESAKKTYE
+321 SSEEIESAKKTYK
-334 YLTDPEVGLSE
+334 YLTDKEVGLSE
-345 FIAMGMTNEKMIK
+345 FIAIGMTNEKMIK

-370 VASKGFFGAL
+370 VASKGFFGSL

-392 SASRHERPDIK
+392 STSRHERPDIK
-403 GDELL
+403 SDELL

-436 GILFLNDSVSKFL
+436 GILFLNDSISKFL

-454 VIPSNVKPV
+454 VIPNNVKPA
-463 DYTSS
+463 DYSSS

-516 REKDSFQRI
+516 REKDGFQRI

-564 EAMTLALLDTDIST
+564 EAMTLAFLDTDIST

-584 IEKMKKLLGDNE
+584 IEKIKKLLGDNE

-609 YKSAIDKQTANYYV
+609 YESAIDKKTANYYV
-623 SQANGLGFYMATNQG
+623 SQASGLGFYMATHKGNIAQL
-638 EIDQQLNAKNIANKF
+638 LNAKNIANKL
-653 NTEKPIKADESMVE
+653 NTEKPINADESIVK

-673 TLEGLSY
+673 TLEALSY
-680 TSGSQIDIAL
+680 TSGSQIDIVL

-708 SFKEKARRELFEN
+708 SFKDRARRELFES

-729 EGYFNEIKGYTKEI
+729 DGYFNEIKGYTKEI

-749 IEVAPLRDRIEMEKE
+749 VEVPPLRDRAEMEKE
-764 GFTYVETLEKHK
+764 GFTYVETLKKHK

-787 VNDDKLTQSYNRTA
+787 INDDKLTQSYNRTA

-825 SKKLAEADVRKMNH
+825 SKKLAQADVRKMNH
-839 DAAQLT
+839 DASVLIEQ
-845 KQRMENPILDAE
+845 MMNNPIFEKGEEDGM
-857 NRSKNMIPIY
+857 MIPIY
-867 NKNGVPINYR
+867 NKNGVGINYR

-922 LVADAAQNNFM
+922 LVDDAAKNNFM

-952 TNPDAQEAWRVMPTA
+952 TNSDAQEAWRVMPTA
-967 VKDRIKFEIE
+967 VKERIRFEIE
-977 KSIRS
+977 KSIRA

-999 VVESTIKMDEIK
+999 VVESTD
-1011 DPEKN
+1011 
-1016 TVNEKLE
+1016 EKLE

-1071 RLVELLWKE
+1071 RLIELLWKE

-1100 IVSNIALCVQLGINP
+1100 VVSNIALCVQLGINP

-1142 KLARDSGNI
+1142 KLAKDSGNV
-1151 TGANTKRINELENNL
+1151 TGVNTKRINELENNL
-1166 KDNPARDL
+1166 NDNPARDL

-1186 ASVGDLKSSS
+1186 ASIGDLKASS
-1196 KLTRKI
+1196 KLTRKV

-1252 AQGVNKTEAINTA
+1252 AQGVNKTEAMNTA

-1297 IQRVISKGALDH
+1297 IQRVISKGAVDH

-1322 IMDIDDVSDQSMF
+1322 IMDIDDVTDQSMF

-1343 YSPMDVLTQAVYPSS
+1343 YSPADVLTQAIYPSS
-1358 VEYAEAIYKAL
+1358 AEYAEAIYKAL

>member
-40 ERAIGLRDAA
+40 ERARELRDAVNSEETTG
-50 ESDESADETSY
+50 ESSY
-61 DSAKTLA
+61 DNAKTLA

-75 KGSDI
+75 KGSEI
-80 VVNNNGKKYVEK
+80 VIDNNGKRYVEK

-118 YVVENGINTE
+118 YVVENGINSE
-128 TGVEIVSLKSANELV
+128 TGVEIVALKSADELV
-143 QRYLERE
+143 KRYLERE
-150 KDISGL
+150 KDINWL
-156 GSENGYRSESVRED
+156 GSENGYRSENNRED

-211 VGMLA
+211 VEMIA
-216 GAGKNFIPDTFVYL
+216 GNGKKFIPETFVYL
-230 NKQAEKNGGF
+230 NKQAAKNGGF

-274 IHAATEY
+274 VHAATEY
-281 AKNNRK
+281 AKNNNK
-287 SEVAM
+287 SEIAM

-298 TLREDAMK
+298 DLRTDAMK
-306 SLKYEDFLPDNQQYS
+306 VLKWEDFLPDNQQYNS
-321 SSEEIESAKKTYE
+321 NEEIESAKKTYD

-358 KLEEIKVYRDKD
+358 KLSEIKVYRDKD
-370 VASKGFFGAL
+370 VASKGFFNAL
-380 YDMVDKLLRFVM
+380 YDMVDKLFRFVM
-392 SASRHERPDIK
+392 SASRNERVDIK

-408 IKLTMELAKAN
+408 TKLAMELAKAN

-436 GILFLNDSVSKFL
+436 GILFLNDSISKFL
-449 KGFQT
+449 KNYQPT
-454 VIPSNVKPV
+454 NPSVKPA

-516 REKDSFQRI
+516 REKDGFQRI

-550 ILNAFDKHPTKEEQ
+550 ILNSFDKHPTKEEQ

-578 VYEKYG
+578 IYEKYG
-584 IEKMKKLLGDNE
+584 IDKIKKLLGDNE
-596 ALMNEISDVRARV
+596 ALMNEISSLRARV
-609 YKSAIDKQTANYYV
+609 YKSAMDKKTANYYV
-623 SQANGLGFYMATNQG
+623 SQANGLGFYMATGKG
-638 EIDQQLNAKNIANKF
+638 EIDQLLNAKNIANKF
-653 NTEKPIKADESMVE
+653 NTDKPIKADESIVE

-673 TLEGLSY
+673 TLEALSY

-708 SFKEKARRELFEN
+708 SFKEKSRRELFQSV
-721 KDKDGNVV
+721 DKDGNVS

-743 FDADVT
+743 FDSDVT
-749 IEVAPLRDRIEMEKE
+749 VEVAPLNNRTEMEKK

-776 NDGSKETMALF
+776 NDGSKQTMALF

-820 GDEAL
+820 GEEML
-825 SKKLAEADVRKMNH
+825 SKKLAEADVKKMNH
-839 DAAQLT
+839 DASVLT

-857 NRSKNMIPIY
+857 NRSSNMIPIY

-877 YMMSKKKKRELL
+877 YVMSKKKKRELL

-922 LVADAAQNNFM
+922 LVADAVTNNKN
-933 SSQYGQWN
+933 SGDIGQWN
-941 NKEYYF
+941 NKKYYF

-952 TNPDAQEAWRVMPTA
+952 TNPDAQEAWRVLPTA

-977 KSIRS
+977 KSIRA
-982 EAKKKGLKLRRN
+982 EAKKRGLKLRRN

-999 VVESTIKMDEIK
+999 VVDATIKMDSIDNPKE
-1011 DPEKN
+1011 N
-1016 TVNEKLE
+1016 TIDEKLE
-1023 AQPKWLT
+1023 PQPKWLT

-1040 DVMYGL
+1040 DVMYGI

-1056 MKLLSGFNSTIKHWI
+1056 MKLLNGFNSTIKHWI
-1071 RLVELLWKE
+1071 RMTELLWKE

-1100 IVSNIALCVQLGINP
+1100 IVSNLALCVQLGLNP
-1115 IDAFKLQLD
+1115 IDAFKLQMD

-1142 KLARDSGNI
+1142 KLSRDSGNV
-1151 TGANTKRINELENNL
+1151 TGAEIKRISELENNL
-1166 KDNPARDL
+1166 KENPARDL
-1174 FMSGLY
+1174 FLSGLY

-1186 ASVGDLKSSS
+1186 ASIGDLKASS
-1196 KLTRKI
+1196 KMTRKV

-1208 FPEFVKNGV
+1208 FPELVRNGV

-1229 KMITFATQASD
+1229 KMVTFATQASD

-1252 AQGVNKTEAINTA
+1252 AQGVSKTEAINTA

-1270 IYSNPDSKLFQY
+1270 IYSNPDSKLLQY
-1282 MNDMGLV
+1282 LNDMGLV

-1297 IQRVISKGALDH
+1297 IQRVISKGAMDH
-1309 PISFLLALIGQAS
+1309 PISFLLALIGQAT
-1322 IMDIDDVSDQSMF
+1322 IMDIDDVSDQSLF
-1335 SKDLTKMF
+1335 SKDLSNMF
-1343 YSPMDVLTQAVYPSS
+1343 YSPVDVLTQAVYPSS

>member
-9 ELNEIYKVL
+9 ELNEINKVL

-40 ERAIGLRDAA
+40 ERSRVLRDAVKSE
-50 ESDESADETSY
+50 ESIDETSDY
-61 DSAKTLA
+61 NAKTLA

-75 KGSDI
+75 KGSEI

-118 YVVENGINTE
+118 YVVENGINNE
-128 TGVEIVSLKSANELV
+128 TGVEIVALKSAYEIV
-143 QRYLERE
+143 KRYLERE

-156 GSENGYRSESVRED
+156 GSENGYRSESIRED

-179 NNPENMISFMKEL
+179 NNPENMIVFMESL
-192 YDIDDVKISD
+192 IDIDDVKISD
-202 EHKSRLEKV
+202 EHKARLTSVIK
-211 VGMLA
+211 MIA
-216 GAGKNFIPDTFVYL
+216 DNGKNFIPDTFVYL

-274 IHAATEY
+274 VHAATEY
-281 AKNNRK
+281 AKHNRK
-287 SEVAM
+287 SEVST

-298 TLREDAMK
+298 DLRSDAMK
-306 SLKYEDFLPDNQQYS
+306 ALKFEDFLPDNQQYNS
-321 SSEEIESAKKTYE
+321 VEEIESAKKTYE

-370 VASKGFFGAL
+370 VKDKGFFSAL
-380 YDMVDKLLRFVM
+380 YDMIDKLLRLVM

-408 IKLTMELAKAN
+408 IKLTIELAKSN
-419 NKAMIAKKA
+419 NKAMIAKRA

-436 GILFLNDSVSKFL
+436 GILFLNDSISKFL

-454 VIPSNVKPV
+454 VIPNVEKP
-463 DYTSS
+463 DFSANKFEKA
-468 KWEKTK
+468 KWF
-474 WLSKNLFFLLS
+474 SKNLFFLLS

-502 RRPEGFTQTLIRDL
+502 RRPEGFTQTFVRDL
-516 REKDSFQRI
+516 REKDGFQRI

-537 RTREHEVQIVGSL
+537 RTREHEVQIVGSI

-564 EAMTLALLDTDIST
+564 EAMTLAFLDTDIST
-578 VYEKYG
+578 IYEKYG
-584 IEKMKKLLGDNE
+584 IDKMKKLLSDSE
-596 ALMNEISDVRARV
+596 ALMNEISSVRARV
-609 YKSAIDKQTANYYV
+609 YKSAIDKKTANYYV
-623 SQANGLGFYMATNQG
+623 SQASGLGFYMATHKGNIAQL
-638 EIDQQLNAKNIANKF
+638 LNARNIANKL
-653 NTEKPIKADESMVE
+653 NTEKPIKADESIVE

-673 TLEGLSY
+673 TLEALSY
-680 TSGSQIDIAL
+680 TSGSQIDITL

-708 SFKEKARRELFEN
+708 SFKEKARRELFESV
-721 KDKDGNVV
+721 DKDGNTT

-749 IEVAPLRDRIEMEKE
+749 VEVSPLRDRVEMEKE
-764 GFTYVETLEKHK
+764 GFTYVETLKKHK

-809 KGTTLLDVRYK
+809 KGTTLLDARYK

-825 SKKLAEADVRKMNH
+825 SKKLAEVDVRKMNH
-839 DAAQLT
+839 DASKLIEQM
-845 KQRMENPILDAE
+845 MENPILEKGEEDGM
-857 NRSKNMIPIY
+857 MIPIY
-867 NKNGVPINYR
+867 NKNGVGINYR

-952 TNPDAQEAWRVMPTA
+952 TNPDAMEAWRVMPTA

-977 KSIRS
+977 KSIRV

-999 VVESTIKMDEIK
+999 VVESTIKASEIK

-1142 KLARDSGNI
+1142 KLARDSGNV
-1151 TGANTKRINELENNL
+1151 TGAEIKRINELENNL
-1166 KDNPARDL
+1166 KENPARDL
-1174 FMSGLY
+1174 FLSGLY

-1186 ASVGDLKSSS
+1186 ASIGDLKASS

-1217 DILFVT
+1217 DMLFIT

-1252 AQGVNKTEAINTA
+1252 AQGVNKTEAMNTA

-1322 IMDIDDVSDQSMF
+1322 IMDIDDITDQSMF

-1343 YSPMDVLTQAVYPSS
+1343 YSPMDVFTQAIYPSS
-1358 VEYAEAIYKAL
+1358 AEYAEAIYKAL

>member
-25 KLESAKAEM
+25 ELESAKAEM

-40 ERAIGLRDAA
+40 ERIQTMHEG
-50 ESDESADETSY
+50 ESIDETSY
-61 DSAKTLA
+61 DNAKTLA

-75 KGSDI
+75 KGSEI

-92 IESIKYLKDG
+92 IESIRYLKDG

-118 YVVENGINTE
+118 YVLDNGINTE
-128 TGVEIVSLKSANELV
+128 TGVEIVALKSANELV

-156 GSENGYRSESVRED
+156 GSENGYRSESIRED

-179 NNPENMISFMKEL
+179 NNPENMIGFMKEL

-202 EHKSRLEKV
+202 EHKARLEKV
-211 VGMLA
+211 VGMIA
-216 GAGKNFIPDTFVYL
+216 GAGKKFIPDTFVYL
-230 NKQAEKNGGF
+230 NKQASKNGGF

-274 IHAATEY
+274 VHAATEY
-281 AKNNRK
+281 AKNNNK
-287 SEVAM
+287 SEIAM

-298 TLREDAMK
+298 DLRADAMK
-306 SLKYEDFLPDNQQYS
+306 SLKWEDFLPDNQQYS
-321 SSEEIESAKKTYE
+321 SSEEIESAKKTYK
-334 YLTDPEVGLSE
+334 YLTDPDVGLSE

-380 YDMVDKLLRFVM
+380 YDMVDKLFRFVM
-392 SASRHERPDIK
+392 STSRQEMPNIK

-502 RRPEGFTQTLIRDL
+502 RRPEGFTQTFIRDL
-516 REKDSFQRI
+516 REKDGFQRI

-564 EAMTLALLDTDIST
+564 EAMTLAFLDTDIST

-596 ALMNEISDVRARV
+596 TLMNEISDVRARV

-653 NTEKPIKADESMVE
+653 NTEKPIKADESIVE

-673 TLEGLSY
+673 TLEALSY

-749 IEVAPLRDRIEMEKE
+749 IDVAPLRDRIEMEKE

-922 LVADAAQNNFM
+922 LVADAVQNNFM

-977 KSIRS
+977 KSIRA
-982 EAKKKGLKLRRN
+982 EAKKRGLKLRRN

-999 VVESTIKMDEIK
+999 VVDATIKMDEIDNPK
-1011 DPEKN
+1011 EN
-1016 TVNEKLE
+1016 TVDEKLDP
-1023 AQPKWLT
+1023 QPKWLT

-1100 IVSNIALCVQLGINP
+1100 VVSNLALCVQLGINP
-1115 IDAFKLQLD
+1115 IDAFKLQMD

-1151 TGANTKRINELENNL
+1151 TGVNTKRINELENNL

-1186 ASVGDLKSSS
+1186 ASVGDLKASS

-1217 DILFVT
+1217 DMLFIT

-1252 AQGVNKTEAINTA
+1252 AQGLNKTEAMNTA

-1282 MNDMGLV
+1282 MNDIGLV

-1322 IMDIDDVSDQSMF
+1322 IMDIDDVTDQSMF

-1343 YSPMDVLTQAVYPSS
+1343 YSPIDVLTQAVYPSS